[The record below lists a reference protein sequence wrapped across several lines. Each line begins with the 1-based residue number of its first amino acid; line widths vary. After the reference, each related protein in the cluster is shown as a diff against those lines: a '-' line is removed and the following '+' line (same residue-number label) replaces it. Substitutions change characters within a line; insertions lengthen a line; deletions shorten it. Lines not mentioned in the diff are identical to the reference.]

1 MFSFNY
7 SINVSSI
14 YTLIFSW
21 HRARGRIF
29 ARAVFLF
36 DVYYCLHSHKVLR
49 ISISHPSN
57 GECHIHHACLVFY
70 VPIRSLGPDAPPT
83 FCHNLFYT
91 LRQIVHLFIVPRY
104 THTHMYIHHT
114 SYTLGASIEHF
125 THRTIIVYIWRKQEE
140 VLVCIPLLLLLLSPC
155 SMYGFSVLGPRKS
168 VEHKHD

>member
-21 HRARGRIF
+21 HRARGRLF

-104 THTHMYIHHT
+104 THTYVYT
-114 SYTLGASIEHF
+114 SYIIHTRSI
-125 THRTIIVYIWRKQEE
+125 HRTFHPPHNHRVHMAQARRGACVHTIAAATAVAVQHVWIF
-140 VLVCIPLLLLLLSPC
+140 
-155 SMYGFSVLGPRKS
+155 GFGPKEKCRT
-168 VEHKHD
+168 